1 MGRLLRLLKSD
12 FTSGEVDPLLKARTD
27 IKHYFSGAERLRNV
41 LVMPQGGIKDRPGLK
56 FVNDV
61 STLSSG
67 NDPDDGA
74 RFISFEFSF
83 SPDVTYL
90 LLFLD
95 QEIRVYKDGA
105 QVHTITGLT
114 QWTGARL
121 SELNWTQSNDTLI
134 IFHPDVQPYQI
145 VRVSDTSWTI
155 TAITFDYIPQYDYSP
170 SSSTPAGSITPD
182 DVDGQIKVTGTGT
195 NFTTGTYVGQK
206 IEGNGGLATVVQVN
220 STTELIANV
229 EIPFYNTDAIA
240 TTDWTLLAGFEDAW
254 SNSRGWPAAGTF
266 HDGRLWLGGGPRPS
280 TIWGSRIG
288 SFFDFEPGTGL
299 DDEPVEL
306 TLDTDQLNDIVNLFS
321 LRDLVIF
328 TTGGEFYVPE
338 RPITPNSSSTI
349 NATRRG
355 SKKGLRIA
363 ELDGAGLFLQRGGKA
378 VREFAL
384 LEDGSGNYIADNLS
398 LLSSH
403 MISDPVDFT
412 KRRATSTEE
421 NDLLIL
427 VNDDGTAAICSAIRA
442 QQVIAWSTMDTP
454 NGEILRVGVDDND
467 IYFLVK
473 RTINSVDKWFVEM
486 FDSTLRH
493 DSAVYV
499 DTSSSSTS
507 TITAAH
513 LVSEAGIHCYA
524 DDNYQGS
531 FTLDGSGQATI
542 PNESDAYYEAGYFFE
557 VTAKTLPIEPTL
569 PEGTAFGTKKRI
581 IEIITELDATEHI
594 VLNGREVTFK
604 QFGVSGSG
612 SPLDVDG
619 VSFSGRHTEE
629 GFLGFDE
636 KGQVTISKNRPGF
649 MTCLGVGAKISI

>member
-1 MGRLLRLLKSD
+1 MGRNIHLLKSD
-12 FTSGEVDPLLKARTD
+12 FTSGEVDPLLQARTD
-27 IKHYFSGAERLRNV
+27 IKHYFSGAETLRNV

-61 STLSSG
+61 STLNSG

-74 RFISFEFSF
+74 RFVSFEFS
-83 SPDVTYL
+83 SEITYL
-90 LLFLD
+90 LLFVD
-95 QEIRVYKDGA
+95 QEIRIYKDGA

-114 QWTGARL
+114 QWTGAKL
-121 SELNWTQSNDTLI
+121 ADINWTQSNDTLL
-134 IFHPDVQPYQI
+134 IFHPTTQPYKI
-145 VRVSDTSWTI
+145 VRVSDTNWTI
-155 TAITFDYIPQYDYSP
+155 TLLTFDYIPQFDYSP
-170 SSSTPAGSITPD
+170 STSTPAGTITPGA
-182 DVDGQIKVTGTGT
+182 VDGQMKIAGSGT
-195 NFTTGTYVGQK
+195 NFTTGTYLNQK
-206 IEGNGGLATVVQVN
+206 IEGNGGLATVIQVN
-220 STTELIANV
+220 STTEIIVNV
-229 EIPFYNTDAIA
+229 EIPFYNTDAI
-240 TTDWTLLAGFEDAW
+240 TTTNWTLLSGFEDAW
-254 SNSRGWPAAGTF
+254 SNSRGWPVAGTF

-288 SFFDFEPGTGL
+288 EFFDFEPGSGL
-299 DDEPVEL
+299 DDEPIDL

-363 ELDGAGLFLQRGGKA
+363 ELDGSALFVQRGGKA
-378 VREFAL
+378 IREFTL
-384 LEDGSGNYIADNLS
+384 VEDGSGNYVADNLS

-403 MISDPVDFT
+403 MINTPVDFA
-412 KRRATSTEE
+412 KRRSTNTEE
-421 NDLLIL
+421 NDLLVL
-427 VNDDGTAAICSAIRA
+427 LNNDGTAAICSAIRS

-454 NGEILRVGVDDND
+454 NGNLLNVGIDDTD

-473 RTINSVDKWFVEM
+473 RTIDGGSKWFVEI
-486 FDSTLRH
+486 FDKTLRH

-499 DTSSSSTS
+499 DTSAGATS

-513 LVSEAGIHCYA
+513 LLNEDEIHCYG

-542 PNESDAYYEAGYFFE
+542 PNESDVYYECGYFFQI
-557 VTAKTLPIEPTL
+557 TAKTLPIEPTMK
-569 PEGTAFGTKKRI
+569 EGTQFGRKKRVV
-581 IEIITELDATEHI
+581 ELTTELKDTEHI
-594 VLNGREVTFK
+594 VLNGREATFK

-619 VSFSGRHTEE
+619 ITFTGRHKEE
-629 GFLGFDE
+629 GFLGYKD
-636 KGQVTISKNRPGF
+636 KSNVTITKNRPGK
-649 MTCLGVGAKISI
+649 MTVLGVAAKISI

>member
-1 MGRLLRLLKSD
+1 MGRLMRLLKSD

-27 IKHYFSGAERLRNV
+27 IKHYFSGAEKLRNARV
-41 LVMPQGGIKDRPGLK
+41 LPQGGFEDRPGLK

-61 STLSSG
+61 STLDSG

-74 RFISFEFSF
+74 RFVSFEFSF

-121 SELNWTQSNDTLI
+121 SNLNWTQSNDTLI
-134 IFHPDVQPYQI
+134 IFHEEVQPYKI
-145 VRVSDTSWTI
+145 LRVSDTNWTI
-155 TAITFDYIPQYDYSP
+155 TALSFDFIPKFDYVP
-170 SSSTPAGSITPD
+170 STSNPATTVNPDGTDGQVKITAGSSIFSASD
-182 DVDGQIKVTGTGT
+182 L
-195 NFTTGTYVGQK
+195 YQK
-206 IEGNGGLATVVQVN
+206 IEGNGGLATIVQVN
-220 STTELIANV
+220 SGTQVVANV
-229 EIPFYNTDAIA
+229 EIPFYNDDSIA
-240 TTDWTLLAGFEDAW
+240 SGDWTLQSGFEDAW
-254 SNSRGWPAAGTF
+254 SNTRGWPACGTF

-299 DDEPVEL
+299 DDEPLDL

-321 LRDLVIF
+321 LLNLVIF
-328 TTGGEFYVPE
+328 TTGGEFYIPE
-338 RPITPNSSSTI
+338 SPITPNDSSSI
-349 NATRRG
+349 NSTRRG
-355 SKKGLRIA
+355 SIKGLRA
-363 ELDGAGLFLQRGGKA
+363 HELDGAALFIQRGGKA

-403 MISDPVDFT
+403 MINNPVDFN
-412 KRRATSTEE
+412 KRRSTSTEE

-427 VNDDGTAAICSAIRA
+427 VNTDGTAAICSAIRS
-442 QQVIAWSTMDTP
+442 QQVVAWSTMDTP
-454 NGEILRVGVDDND
+454 GGEIMRVGVDDTD

-473 RTINSVDKWFVEM
+473 RTIDGTDKWFVEI
-486 FDSTLRH
+486 FDSTIRH

-499 DTSSSSTS
+499 DTSSSSTT

-513 LVSEAGIHCYA
+513 LANEDGVHCYA

-531 FTLDGSGQATI
+531 FELDGSGQATI
-542 PNESDAYYEAGYFFE
+542 PNESESYFECGYFFE
-557 VTAKTLPIEPTL
+557 VEATTLPIEPTL

-581 IEIITELDATEHI
+581 IEIIAELDETEHI
-594 VLNGREVTFK
+594 VLNGREATFR
-604 QFGVSGSG
+604 QFGVFGSG

-636 KGQVTISKNRPGF
+636 KGQVKVTKNRPGR
-649 MTCLGVGAKISI
+649 MTVLGLGAKISI

>member
-27 IKHYFSGAERLRNV
+27 IKHYFSGAEKLRNAFV
-41 LVMPQGGIKDRPGLK
+41 LPQGGITDRPGLK

-61 STLSSG
+61 TTLNSG
-67 NDPDDGA
+67 GDVADGA
-74 RFISFEFSF
+74 RFVSFEFSV
-83 SPDVTYL
+83 DVTYL

-95 QEIRVYKDGA
+95 EEIRIYRDGA
-105 QVHTITGLT
+105 QVHSITGLT
-114 QWTGARL
+114 QFPAENL
-121 SELNWTQSNDTLI
+121 ADINWTQSNDTLI
-134 IFHPDVQPYQI
+134 IFHPETQPYRI
-145 VRVSDTSWTI
+145 LRISDTNWTI
-155 TAITFDYIPQYDYSP
+155 TALTFDYIPQFDYSP
-170 SSSTPAGSITPD
+170 SVDNSYTANVTPSAVDQEIKLTAASSQWVAGD
-182 DVDGQIKVTGTGT
+182 
-195 NFTTGTYVGQK
+195 VGQK
-206 IEGNGGLATVVQVN
+206 FSGNGGLARIVQINSGTVAVAV
-220 STTELIANV
+220 V
-229 EIPFYNTDAIA
+229 EIPFYNTDAITSA
-240 TTDWTLLAGFEDAW
+240 NYEIQRGFEDAW

-288 SFFDFEPGTGL
+288 EFFDFEPGSGL
-299 DDEPVEL
+299 DDEPIEL
-306 TLDTDQLNDIVNLFS
+306 TMDTDQLNSIVNLFS

-338 RPITPNSSSTI
+338 RPITPNDSSTI
-349 NATRRG
+349 NSTRRG
-355 SKKGLRIA
+355 SKPGLRVY
-363 ELDGAGLFLQRGGKA
+363 ELDGAALFTQRGGKA
-378 VREFAL
+378 IREFAL

-403 MISDPVDFT
+403 MINTPIDVN
-412 KRRATSTEE
+412 KRRSTSTEE

-427 VNDDGTAAICSAIRA
+427 INEDGTAAICSAIRS

-454 NGEILRVGVDDND
+454 NGELMRVGVDDTD

-473 RTINSVDKWFVEM
+473 RTIDGADAYFVEI
-486 FDSTLRH
+486 FDSTIRH

-499 DTSSSSTS
+499 DTSGAATT

-513 LVSEAGIHCYA
+513 LVDEADIHCYA

-542 PNESDAYYEAGYFFE
+542 PNESDAYYECGYFFE
-557 VTAKTLPIEPTL
+557 VEADTLPIEPTL
-569 PEGTAFGTKKRI
+569 QEGTAFGTKKRI
-581 IEIITELDATEHI
+581 VEVTLELVDTEHI
-594 VLNGREVTFK
+594 VIQGRELTFQ

-619 VSFSGRHTEE
+619 VSFTGRRTEE
-629 GFLGFDE
+629 GFLGYDE
-636 KGQVTISKNRPGF
+636 KGQVKISKNRPGR
-649 MTCLGVGAKISI
+649 MTVLGVGAKISI

>member
-1 MGRLLRLLKSD
+1 MGRILRLLKSD
-12 FTSGEVDPLLKARTD
+12 FTSGEVDPLLHARQD
-27 IKHYFSGAERLRNV
+27 IKHYFTGAERMRNV
-41 LVMPQGGIKDRPGLK
+41 FVIPQGGFKDRPGLK

-61 STLSSG
+61 SATASG

-95 QEIRVYKDGA
+95 QEIRVYKDGE

-114 QWTGARL
+114 QWTGDKL
-121 SELNWTQSNDTLI
+121 DKLNWTQSNDTLI
-134 IFHPDVQPYQI
+134 IFHPEIQPYRI
-145 VRVSDTSWTI
+145 LRVSDTSWTVS
-155 TAITFDYIPQYDYSP
+155 ALSFDYIPKYDYSP
-170 SSSTPAGSITPD
+170 TSSNPLGNITPS
-182 DVDGQIKVTGTGT
+182 DVDGEIKISSAGSVWTLSH
-195 NFTTGTYVGQK
+195 VGQK
-206 IEGNGGLATVVQVN
+206 VEGNGGLARIVQFNSSSSVVAV
-220 STTELIANV
+220 V
-229 EIPFYNTDAIA
+229 EIPFYNTDSI
-240 TTDWTLLAGFEDAW
+240 TSGEWTLLEGFEDVW
-254 SNSRGWPAAGTF
+254 SNTRGWPACGTF
-266 HDGRLWLGGGPRPS
+266 HDGRLWMGGGPRPS

-288 SFFDFEPGTGL
+288 SFFDFESGTGL
-299 DDEPVEL
+299 DDEPIDL

-355 SKKGLRIA
+355 SQKGLRVQ
-363 ELDGAGLFLQRGGKA
+363 ELDGAALFVQRGGKA
-378 VREFAL
+378 IREFVL
-384 LEDGSGNYIADNLS
+384 IEDGSGNYVSDNLS

-403 MISDPVDFT
+403 MINNPIDFS
-412 KRRATSTEE
+412 KRKATSTDE

-427 VNDDGTAAICSAIRA
+427 INTDGTAAICSAIRS

-454 NGEILRVGVDDND
+454 NGVLQRVGVDDTD

-473 RTINSVDKWFVEM
+473 RTVNGVSKWFVEM

-499 DTSSSSTS
+499 DTSSSATS

-513 LVSEAGIHCYA
+513 LLNEDNIHCYA
-524 DDNYQGS
+524 DDNYQGD

-542 PNESDAYYEAGYFFE
+542 PNESDNYYEAGYYFE
-557 VTAKTLPIEPTL
+557 VEAKTLPIEPSL
-569 PEGTAFGTKKRI
+569 PEGTSFNKKKRI
-581 IEIITELDATEHI
+581 IEIASELSETEH
-594 VLNGREVTFK
+594 VVFNDREVTFK
-604 QFGVSGSG
+604 KFGVAGSN

-619 VSFSGRHTEE
+619 KEFSGRHTEE
-629 GFLGFDE
+629 GFVGFSE
-636 KGQVTISKNRPGF
+636 EAQITISKNRPGK
-649 MTCLGVGAKISI
+649 MTVLALTATVSV